1 MKIMR
6 WLGSNL
12 TSLILSLLLA
22 LVVWIS
28 AVTSA
33 NPNTEAEFVL
43 PLEVVQQASNI
54 AIIDELPESVFVKIL
69 APESII
75 QQLEEDN
82 PLFAFIDLSEITAGT
97 YRFPVQIDIPDLLT
111 PCLLYTSDAADES
124 SRVYISV
131 VAVSLKKKFF
141 K

>member
-33 NPNTEAEFVL
+33 NPNTEAELVL

-97 YRFPVQIDIPDLLT
+97 YRFPVQIYIPDLLT
-111 PCLLYTSDAADES
+111 PIRILDQYPEQLELRLSTLISKVLP
-124 SRVYISV
+124 VYVQVI
-131 VAVSLKKKFF
+131 
-141 K
+141 